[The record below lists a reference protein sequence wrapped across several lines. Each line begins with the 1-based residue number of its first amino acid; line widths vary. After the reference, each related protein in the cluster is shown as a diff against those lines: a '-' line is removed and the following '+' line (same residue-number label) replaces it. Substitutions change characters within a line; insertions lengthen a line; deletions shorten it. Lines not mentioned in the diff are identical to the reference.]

1 LLIWMQWLRLHKEN
15 PMSDQRQSDS
25 DQTTSSGIQSGPGV
39 VPVQPITTSSG
50 GPTDLPP
57 ANPQANRSAQL
68 ADGVLDRDAGEDY
81 NPNTN
86 DTVEAN
92 RARFEAMNKQ
102 IARDHHQLEKEIAPV
117 IERVAQE
124 AKEAAALP
132 EHQAMLPDQAAHSQV
147 DPLATQAGLERGSAV
162 PPHLLDGSGTPKPLD
177 KVADITDPNGPAV
190 PVQNNSVRK
199 DS

>member
-1 LLIWMQWLRLHKEN
+1 MQWLRLHKEN

-25 DQTTSSGIQSGPGV
+25 DQTTSSGFQAAGSPNE
-39 VPVQPITTSSG
+39 
-50 GPTDLPP
+50 LPP
-57 ANPQANRSAQL
+57 ANPQADRQGQL

-81 NPNTN
+81 NPNAN
-86 DTVEAN
+86 NTVEAN

-117 IERVAQE
+117 MERVAQE
-124 AKEAAALP
+124 AKEAAELP
-132 EHQAMLPDQAAHSQV
+132 EHQAMLSDQEAHSRT

-177 KVADITDPNGPAV
+177 KAADITDPNGPAV